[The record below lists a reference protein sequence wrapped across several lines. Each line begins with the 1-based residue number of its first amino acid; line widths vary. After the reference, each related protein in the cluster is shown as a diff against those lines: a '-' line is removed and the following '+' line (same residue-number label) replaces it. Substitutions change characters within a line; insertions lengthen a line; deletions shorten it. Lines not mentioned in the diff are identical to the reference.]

1 MFMKVAM
8 PGTMPATSEP
18 RPRYVPR
25 RKNDPAAMRAR
36 ILDAAFNLFQ
46 ERGYNASSVHEIAAR
61 AGVTGGAFHHHFPT
75 KKALGLAVIEERVGA
90 AVEETWLEPMRSA
103 RSGRASI
110 LHVFD
115 ALARELDAQGSV
127 RGCPVNNLT
136 LELAF
141 ADADYRAAL
150 RQLFDA
156 WRQTIA
162 DKLGGTDAEAR
173 AAMVIA
179 SYSGAMAIA
188 KVEQRGEPLR
198 LCAKELKRLL

>member
-1 MFMKVAM
+1 MKANM
-8 PGTMPATSEP
+8 DPGTTKDSDGSG
-18 RPRYVPR
+18 RYVPR

-36 ILDAAFNLFQ
+36 ILDAAFDLFQ
-46 ERGYNASSVHEIAAR
+46 EQGYNASSVHEIAAR

-75 KKALGLAVIEERVGA
+75 KKALGLAVIGERVGA
-90 AVEETWLEPMRSA
+90 AVEETWLEPVRSA
-103 RSGRASI
+103 RNGREGI

-115 ALARELDAQGSV
+115 ELARQLDAQGSV

-141 ADADYRAAL
+141 ADPDYRAEL
-150 RQLFDA
+150 RRLFDR
-156 WRQTIA
+156 WRATIA
-162 DKLGGTDAEAR
+162 HKLGGRDAEAR

-188 KVEQRGEPLR
+188 KVEQQGEALR
-198 LCAKELKRLL
+198 LCAMELNRLL

>member
-1 MFMKVAM
+1 MSAS
-8 PGTMPATSEP
+8 ATGSESLT
-18 RPRYVPR
+18 RYVPR

-36 ILDAAFNLFQ
+36 ILDAAFDLFQ
-46 ERGYNASSVHEIAAR
+46 EQGYNASSVHEIAAR

-75 KKALGLAVIEERVGA
+75 KKSLGLAVISERVKA
-90 AVEETWLEPMRSA
+90 AVEQTWLEPVRSA
-103 RSGRASI
+103 RTGREGI
-110 LHVFD
+110 LHVFED
-115 ALARELDAQGSV
+115 LARQLDAQGSV

-141 ADADYRAAL
+141 ADPDYRAEL
-150 RQLFDA
+150 RSLFDDWKA
-156 WRQTIA
+156 AIA
-162 DKLGGTDAEAR
+162 GKLGGADAEGR

-198 LCAKELKRLL
+198 QCAQELKRLL